1 MFLPILEA
9 DSRLVVSN
17 KFWRYEVFTLVLV
30 KISSRLVC
38 YVMSCR
44 LVNS

>member
-1 MFLPILEA
+1 MCLLILKA

-30 KISSRLVC
+30 KISNLLVC
-38 YVMSCR
+38 YVM
-44 LVNS
+44 